1 MDENNKSEV
10 KSVAVHSTGV
20 SQFRLLVLV
29 FIISAVAGT
38 GSAWLLTQHFSKKI
52 VVVDVEKI
60 INKRKDEFTKK
71 YSHRDVGDESA
82 RNEMSGDIK
91 EFADKMEKVL
101 SDESA
106 DKIILSK
113 GSVVSNL
120 DDITDPVINQ
130 IWGK

>member
-91 EFADKMEKVL
+91 EFADTMEQVL